1 MLVVYRHFLGESHP
15 AAGEGP
21 EGVLGGRGGRDEG
34 ARSESGAAREQAVI
48 GEVVEG
54 FSQCRRGVHDDL
66 LQRVHRRGA
75 RLHCGVPRDLQLAH
89 HLDGTVR
96 GLRDGRRLPRQYG
109 PRGDLRVEGVGLA
122 GGTSRAPVAP
132 IHFYNPMPRAAH
144 RPCQAGAIAAGA
156 FDAERVNPP
165 VGLGLRDQRLVAA
178 RINNERV
185 IAETDPPAVDRHRDV
200 DVRMRINADDHR
212 PRIRRRGYAVGH
224 RYTSSGCGPS
234 WPGWADR
241 TVTGRGCSRPLLG
254 HGPSGQLAAVRV
266 AGGR

>member
-1 MLVVYRHFLGESHP
+1 MFIAVVRAFTAVSRVIFSWRIISTAPSAVFGMAVDCP
-15 AAGEGP
+15 AST
-21 EGVLGGRGGRDEG
+21 D
-34 ARSESGAAREQAVI
+34 
-48 GEVVEG
+48 
-54 FSQCRRGVHDDL
+54 
-66 LQRVHRRGA
+66 
-75 RLHCGVPRDLQLAH
+75 
-89 HLDGTVR
+89 
-96 GLRDGRRLPRQYG
+96 
-109 PRGDLRVEGVGLA
+109 
-122 GGTSRAPVAP
+122 
-132 IHFYNPMPRAAH
+132 RAAH

-156 FDAERVNPP
+156 VDAERVNPP
-165 VGLGLRDQRLVAA
+165 VGLGPRDQRLVVA

-212 PRIRRRGYAVGH
+212 PRIRRRGYAGGH

-266 AGGR
+266 AGGQ